1 MISQVCSSKPFRPHD
16 RMAANPPGPGL
27 LEHEPSV
34 QMLTA
39 FMSSSFGL
47 QGFFIT
53 GDTPALG
60 CAAGHVTCGHP
71 LLIRCCLTASLTR
84 YIVFM
89 VRSRLAMAAWA
100 SGLRANCV

>member
-1 MISQVCSSKPFRPHD
+1 
-16 RMAANPPGPGL
+16 MAANPPGPGL

-47 QGFFIT
+47 QASSG
-53 GDTPALG
+53 
-60 CAAGHVTCGHP
+60 
-71 LLIRCCLTASLTR
+71 LLTLADSLLLDGVRSVASPLTR

-89 VRSRLAMAAWA
+89 VRSRLAIAAWA